1 MWMKHQ
7 SKIENITYGA
17 MWGLLF
23 IAPVM
28 SLYIRTAYDSNTGF
42 DYKEILFVWRQYL
55 VYLIIFAIHNYI
67 LAPLLI
73 YKQKRRLYFGMVT
86 VIIALFIV
94 HECTS
99 RPNRYDRGRDPYR
112 GGRTPPELVEKT
124 NRPPQLPRGE
134 RPWPDRK
141 PPLIFGQHDVVAAV
155 ILILMLGMNLA
166 VKLYFKTRLD
176 SKQMEELEKKNLEQQ
191 LEYLKYQ
198 INPHFFMNTL
208 NNIHA
213 LVDINPEKAKTTIV
227 ELSKMMRFVLY
238 EGDKSGVPLNREFA
252 FIQNYTTLMKLRY
265 TDKVNITVDLPAG
278 NIPDKQ
284 IPPLMLIT
292 FVENAFKHGV
302 SYQRESFITVRAG
315 IEGGKLRFECRNSK
329 VEASKDKHGG
339 VGLANVKKRLNLIYG
354 ANYTLNINDE
364 ADIYNV
370 ELIIPLI

>member
-28 SLYIRTAYDSNTGF
+28 SLYIRSAYDSDTGF
-42 DYKEILFVWRQYL
+42 DYKGLLFVWRQYIA
-55 VYLIIFAIHNYI
+55 YLIIFAIHNYI

-73 YKQKRRLYFGMVT
+73 YKQKRKLYLGLIT

-99 RPNRYDRGRDPYR
+99 RPRRFDRDRGLHN
-112 GGRTPPELVEKT
+112 GSRTPPGFVEKT
-124 NRPPQLPRGE
+124 GMHPQVPKRDK
-134 RPWPDRK
+134 PWPDRR
-141 PPLIFGQHDVVAAV
+141 PPLIFGQHDVVASV

-166 VKLYFKTRLD
+166 VKLYFKTRQD

-213 LVDINPEKAKTTIV
+213 LVDIDPQKAQTTIV

-252 FIQNYTTLMKLRY
+252 FIRNYMTLMKLRY
-265 TDKVNITVDLPAG
+265 TDKVNITTDLPG
-278 NIPDKQ
+278 SNIPDKQ

-302 SYQRESFITVRAG
+302 SYQRESFITVKAG
-315 IEGGKLRFECRNSK
+315 IEGEKLRFECRNSK
-329 VEASKDKHGG
+329 TETSKDKHGG
-339 VGLANVKKRLNLIYG
+339 VGLTNVKKRLNLIYG
-354 ANYTLNINDE
+354 TDYTLNISNE
-364 ADIYNV
+364 ADTYSV
-370 ELIIPLI
+370 ELTIPLI